1 MPDLNRRSA
10 IRTGI
15 FGAVAATAAGTL
27 SAKEAAPGS
36 NEYKKLQFDLVVIGA
51 GCAGMTAA
59 LEAADLGAKVALLEK
74 MNMPFGNTIYAG
86 GHFNATNTFVQKEN
100 GLTDTIDEFY
110 KDMMTVSQGR
120 GDPALTRIY
129 CEKSADCIEWLSK
142 RCGIKWKKMVKE
154 VWPATVRGHVVDGPQ
169 KPGGAQLTSQMLA
182 EVKKHPNITFMTNT
196 KVIELKKS
204 ATLRCTGAIAVSKTE
219 GALDIDSKCGVVV
232 ATGGFHAN
240 KEMICKYMGGG
251 VARMPL
257 RGSAFM
263 MGENITLT
271 KPFFP
276 NLVNMDQFHGGPI
289 GVNQANPS
297 TMVNYGVI
305 VNKSAQRIID
315 EEKTYVAVAKEL
327 PLLTKDNWAFIII
340 DSQVKDIDTVAT
352 RIARYEK
359 AKAPIAR
366 GSTIVELARSM
377 GVNEKTLEKTI
388 ADYNAA
394 VKAGKA
400 DQLTPPNTLEKPRFI
415 EKGPFM
421 AFAFQGGMTATFGG
435 PKIGKNG
442 EVLNGENQ
450 PVPGLFACGNAIGGL
465 FYYDYIVGSQLTAAV
480 IWGLL
485 SAKEAVKA
493 LKA

>member
-27 SAKEAAPGS
+27 SAKEAAPES

-204 ATLRCTGAIAVSKTE
+204 ATLRCTGAIAVSKSE

-251 VARMPL
+251 VAWMPL

-276 NLVNMDQFHGGPI
+276 NLVNMDQFHAGPI
-289 GVNQANPS
+289 HAKTRANPS
-297 TMVNYGVI
+297 NMVNFGICVTPEGERY
-305 VNKSAQRIID
+305 ID
-315 EEKTYVAVAKEL
+315 EGQTYV
-327 PLLTKDNWAFIII
+327 FIA
-340 DSQVKDIDTVAT
+340 QNTPR
-352 RIARYEK
+352 RIPENRAW
-359 AKAPIAR
+359 
-366 GSTIVELARSM
+366 
-377 GVNEKTLEKTI
+377 NEANRT
-388 ADYNAA
+388 
-394 VKAGKA
+394 
-400 DQLTPPNTLEKPRFI
+400 
-415 EKGPFM
+415 
-421 AFAFQGGMTATFGG
+421 
-435 PKIGKNG
+435 
-442 EVLNGENQ
+442 
-450 PVPGLFACGNAIGGL
+450 
-465 FYYDYIVGSQLTAAV
+465 
-480 IWGLL
+480 
-485 SAKEAVKA
+485 
-493 LKA
+493 

>member
-1 MPDLNRRSA
+1 
-10 IRTGI
+10 
-15 FGAVAATAAGTL
+15 
-27 SAKEAAPGS
+27 
-36 NEYKKLQFDLVVIGA
+36 
-51 GCAGMTAA
+51 
-59 LEAADLGAKVALLEK
+59 
-74 MNMPFGNTIYAG
+74 
-86 GHFNATNTFVQKEN
+86 
-100 GLTDTIDEFY
+100 
-110 KDMMTVSQGR
+110 
-120 GDPALTRIY
+120 
-129 CEKSADCIEWLSK
+129 
-142 RCGIKWKKMVKE
+142 MVKE

-327 PLLTKDNWAFIII
+327 PLLTKNNWAFIII

-366 GSTIVELARSM
+366 GSTIAELARSM
-377 GVNEKTLEKTI
+377 GVKEK
-388 ADYNAA
+388 NAREDHRRLQRGREGREGRSA
-394 VKAGKA
+394 HAPQHARKAP
-400 DQLTPPNTLEKPRFI
+400 THR
-415 EKGPFM
+415 KGPLHGVCLPGRHDGHLRRPEDRQKRRGSERRKS
-421 AFAFQGGMTATFGG
+421 AGSGALRLRQCDRRALLLRLHRGLAAHRCRDLGPALREGSREGPQGLIF
-435 PKIGKNG
+435 
-442 EVLNGENQ
+442 L
-450 PVPGLFACGNAIGGL
+450 
-465 FYYDYIVGSQLTAAV
+465 
-480 IWGLL
+480 
-485 SAKEAVKA
+485 
-493 LKA
+493 

>member
-1 MPDLNRRSA
+1 MPDFNRRSA

-15 FGAVAATAAGTL
+15 FGAVAATAAGSL
-27 SAKEAAPGS
+27 SAKEAAPES
-36 NEYKKLQFDLVVIGA
+36 SEYKKLKFDLVVIGA

-110 KDMMTVSQGR
+110 KDMMTVSLGR

-196 KVIELKKS
+196 KVVELKKS

-251 VARMPL
+251 VAWMPL

-297 TMVNYGVI
+297 TMVNYGII

-340 DSQVKDIDTVAT
+340 DSQVKDID
-352 RIARYEK
+352 
-359 AKAPIAR
+359 
-366 GSTIVELARSM
+366 
-377 GVNEKTLEKTI
+377 
-388 ADYNAA
+388 
-394 VKAGKA
+394 
-400 DQLTPPNTLEKPRFI
+400 
-415 EKGPFM
+415 
-421 AFAFQGGMTATFGG
+421 
-435 PKIGKNG
+435 
-442 EVLNGENQ
+442 
-450 PVPGLFACGNAIGGL
+450 
-465 FYYDYIVGSQLTAAV
+465 
-480 IWGLL
+480 
-485 SAKEAVKA
+485 
-493 LKA
+493 